1 MLFDPRYNQL
11 GRISC
16 IVCGVQIKSEHA
28 WNAHILGKSHK
39 QNESREVQAS
49 AKRSTEST
57 PAVPIAPMKKPKLDE
72 TNLKPLAPESHS
84 NRSGDLVVTGVRE
97 RDPASLGEKNPS
109 EKSRTNST
117 SGSKLPEGFFDDRYK
132 DAKARNVPYK
142 DKFAE
147 ELEFFQKE
155 MGSLEKES
163 EIIMEKESEAMISS
177 RELEEIDT
185 QM

>member
-1 MLFDPRYNQL
+1 M
-11 GRISC
+11 
-16 IVCGVQIKSEHA
+16 
-28 WNAHILGKSHK
+28 
-39 QNESREVQAS
+39 
-49 AKRSTEST
+49 
-57 PAVPIAPMKKPKLDE
+57 
-72 TNLKPLAPESHS
+72 
-84 NRSGDLVVTGVRE
+84 TGVRE

-155 MGSLEKES
+155 MGSLEKVCIFCMSGCLDSKSPIFVSLVYRFSRPPTRSSVPHTAHEICPFRYNS
-163 EIIMEKESEAMISS
+163 PDCLEII
-177 RELEEIDT
+177 
-185 QM
+185 